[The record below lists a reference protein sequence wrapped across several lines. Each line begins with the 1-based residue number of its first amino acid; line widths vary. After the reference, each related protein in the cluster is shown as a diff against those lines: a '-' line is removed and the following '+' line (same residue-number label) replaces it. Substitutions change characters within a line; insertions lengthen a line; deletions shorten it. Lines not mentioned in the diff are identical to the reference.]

1 VLFDDNTVGISA
13 ISDAAKVHIRRVI
26 GEDHVR
32 AELLKA
38 GLALVAVTVGVN
50 QAADCGN
57 IAGLE
62 LGDSGADFG
71 DTPNDLMSRN
81 AWIDSAHRAPLVT
94 DYMEISVADT
104 AEKDFNLYV
113 VFAWIT
119 SKGSWWG
126 QAAILHHQQ
135 HKPSLYTDHAPQS

>member
-1 VLFDDNTVGISA
+1 MWGQNCSKPVWHSWQLS
-13 ISDAAKVHIRRVI
+13 SESR
-26 GEDHVR
+26 
-32 AELLKA
+32 
-38 GLALVAVTVGVN
+38 
-50 QAADCGN
+50 QAADCGK

-62 LGDSGADFG
+62 LGDSGADIG

-81 AWIDSAHRAPLVT
+81 AWIDSVHRAPLVT

-104 AEKDFNLYV
+104 AEKDFNLNV

-119 SKGSWWG
+119 PGDQGGG

-135 HKPSLYTDHAPQS
+135 HKPSLYTDHALQS

>member
-1 VLFDDNTVGISA
+1 MLFDDNTVGISA

-26 GEDHVR
+26 GEDHVG

-50 QAADCGN
+50 QAADCGK
-57 IAGLE
+57 IARLE

-94 DYMEISVADT
+94 DYMEISVTDT
-104 AEKDFNLYV
+104 AEKDFNLNV

-119 SKGSWWG
+119 PGDQGGSKRRFCTISSISLRF
-126 QAAILHHQQ
+126 IL
-135 HKPSLYTDHAPQS
+135 TT

>member
-1 VLFDDNTVGISA
+1 M
-13 ISDAAKVHIRRVI
+13 
-26 GEDHVR
+26 R

-50 QAADCGN
+50 QTADCGK

-62 LGDSGADFG
+62 LGNSGADFD

-104 AEKDFNLYV
+104 AEKDFNLRRFRLDHV
-113 VFAWIT
+113 E
-119 SKGSWWG
+119 GSWWG